1 MRWVKLLIAT
11 NDIEA
16 AMICNLLEGEGIPA
30 QRRYRGVNHYLKIVM
45 GPVVEAEIL
54 VPEEKMEEASLI
66 IKTFSQQAE

>member
-1 MRWVKLLIAT
+1 MGWVKLLIAT

-16 AMICNLLEGEGIPA
+16 DMICNLLEGEGIPT

-45 GPVVEAEIL
+45 GPVVEAEIR
-54 VPEEKMEEASLI
+54 VPEKKMEEAFLI